1 MKIEISDDIAESI
14 GFSETELL
22 EYLAVCLYK
31 SKKINGV
38 QGGKITGTSE
48 VEFHGFLRKYGEY
61 VNYGINEY
69 LEDTAYECRHPNH

>member
-1 MKIEISDDIAESI
+1 MKIEISDEIAESV
-14 GFSETELL
+14 GFSAEQMR

-38 QGGKITGTSE
+38 QGGKLTGTSE
-48 VEFHGFLRKYGEY
+48 VEFHGLLKKYGEY

-69 LEDTAYECRHPNH
+69 FEDSDNLKDF